1 MLECQKGSPLILE
14 EIHCTRREL
23 NKMLDSEELMWHQ
36 RSWINWLKSG
46 DKNTSF
52 FHTKASSR
60 FQRNTIDR
68 IQDSN
73 GEWQEDGEVIGKIF
87 VEYFDSLFTTSNS
100 VVSEELLNAIH
111 YKVTGL
117 MNSSLLR
124 EFQVSEVKRALKQMF
139 PTTAPSP
146 DGMLAIFYQ
155 HYWPTV
161 SSVVSKSILDFL
173 NCGLIP
179 QNFNG
184 THIVLIPKVKDKKL
198 VTDFRSISLCN
209 VAYKIASKTIANRLK

>member
-1 MLECQKGSPLILE
+1 
-14 EIHCTRREL
+14 
-23 NKMLDSEELMWHQ
+23 MLDSEELMWHQ
-36 RSWINWLKSG
+36 RSRINWLKSG

-73 GEWQEDGEVIGKIF
+73 GVWQEDGEVIDKIF
-87 VEYFDSLFTTSNS
+87 VEYFDSLFTTSNP

-111 YKVTGL
+111 YKVTGP

-124 EFQVSEVKRALKQMF
+124 EFQVSEVERALKQMF
-139 PTTAPSP
+139 PTIAPDL

-161 SSVVSKSILDFL
+161 SSVISKSVLDFL

-179 QNFNG
+179 
-184 THIVLIPKVKDKKL
+184 
-198 VTDFRSISLCN
+198 
-209 VAYKIASKTIANRLK
+209 